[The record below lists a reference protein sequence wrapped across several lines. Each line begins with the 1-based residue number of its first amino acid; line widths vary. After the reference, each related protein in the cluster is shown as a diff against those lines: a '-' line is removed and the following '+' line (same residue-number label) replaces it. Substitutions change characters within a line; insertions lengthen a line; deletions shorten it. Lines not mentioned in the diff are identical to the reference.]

1 MPLSLEQYA
10 MHLDTR
16 DLPWPAAP
24 DPAPPKARPHLTRL
38 PGIRAVLW
46 NIYGTLLRISDGE
59 LKFEVDNDFLME
71 VALEKTIHEFK
82 MWNSMSRKPGQ
93 PSAYMRE
100 IYQKVLNELRLAPSP
115 GERHPEL
122 PAERVW
128 ENIVKKLVQKEYKFD
143 AAFYG
148 SLNEFTKKIA
158 YFFHASLQG
167 TACYAGAAEAL
178 RAVTDKGLAQGLLAD
193 GQCFTVVQLQRGLQ
207 QQEEGFDLNAVV
219 PIAHRWFSCDHRS
232 RKPSENLFRVALKG
246 LREQGIDPHETLH
259 VGSSLAR
266 DIAPA
271 KRVGMRT
278 ALFAGDRGSLAATPE
293 QLKDPQNRPD
303 VLLTELQQIN
313 EIVE

>member
-1 MPLSLEQYA
+1 MPLSLDQYA
-10 MHLDTR
+10 SHLDTR
-16 DLPWPAAP
+16 DLPWPIAP
-24 DPAPPKARPHLTRL
+24 EPVLPRARPHLTRL

-46 NIYGTLLRISDGE
+46 NVYGTLLCISEGE
-59 LKFEVDNDFLME
+59 LKFELDNDFIME

-100 IYQKVLNELRLAPSP
+100 IYQKGLNDMRLAPSP
-115 GERHPEL
+115 GERFPEIRSEIL
-122 PAERVW
+122 W
-128 ENIVKKLVQKEYKFD
+128 QKIVDKLFQKEYKFD
-143 AAFYG
+143 AGFYG
-148 SLNEFTKKIA
+148 SLNEYAKKIA

-167 TACYAGAAEAL
+167 TACYPGASEAL
-178 RAVTDKGLAQGLLAD
+178 RTVADKGLAQGLLAD
-193 GQCFTVVQLQRGLQ
+193 GQCFTIVQLLRGLQ
-207 QQEEGFDLNAVV
+207 RQEDGFELNAVI
-219 PIAHRWFSCDHRS
+219 PSSNRWISCEHGC
-232 RKPSENLFRVALKG
+232 RKPSETFFRIAVNAFRG
-246 LREQGIDPHETLH
+246 QGIDPHETLL

-278 ALFAGDRGSLAATPE
+278 ALFAGDRTSLAATPD

-303 VLLTELQQIN
+303 VLLTELSQIG